1 MAESTDKEGLGI
13 PKSKFSDFLD
23 ELRNKLIFMSGK
35 LNCEDFG
42 LELKDVRKYFY
53 GHMNMRER

>member
-1 MAESTDKEGLGI
+1 MAEGTDKEGLGI

-35 LNCEDFG
+35 LNCEDFD
-42 LELKDVRKYFY
+42 LELKDVRKPILCI
-53 GHMNMRER
+53 